1 VSLVSVLVDH
11 KLPEAMGRV
20 RRAEMLEVEREH
32 GQAVTLSNGHDDRV
46 DVADHHP
53 LVLPTTIVDG
63 ITTTVLN
70 GGGVVNDSLGT
81 ILRDARTAH
90 GLSQQEV
97 ADRARCSPGYVHK
110 LEMDRVRT
118 PSPRVLAGL
127 AEALAVSYGELMR
140 AAGYEHTDDAR
151 AAEPIPGAVKRYSN
165 AHIVQLLEQLQAE
178 VRQIHELTAALAN
191 TK

>member
-1 VSLVSVLVDH
+1 
-11 KLPEAMGRV
+11 M
-20 RRAEMLEVEREH
+20 
-32 GQAVTLSNGHDDRV
+32 
-46 DVADHHP
+46 
-53 LVLPTTIVDG
+53 
-63 ITTTVLN
+63 
-70 GGGVVNDSLGT
+70 VNNSLGA

-140 AAGYEHTDDAR
+140 AAGYEHTSAPP
-151 AAEPIPGAVKRYSN
+151 AEAIPGAVKRFSN
-165 AHIVQLLEQLQAE
+165 AHIVQLLEQLQGE
-178 VRQIHELTAALAN
+178 VQQIHELTAALAN

>member
-1 VSLVSVLVDH
+1 MVS
-11 KLPEAMGRV
+11 
-20 RRAEMLEVEREH
+20 
-32 GQAVTLSNGHDDRV
+32 N
-46 DVADHHP
+46 
-53 LVLPTTIVDG
+53 
-63 ITTTVLN
+63 
-70 GGGVVNDSLGT
+70 SLGA

-140 AAGYEHTDDAR
+140 AACYDHTDSAPP
-151 AAEPIPGAVKRYSN
+151 AEAIPGAVKRFSN
-165 AHIVQLLEQLQAE
+165 AHIVQLLEQLQGE
-178 VRQIHELTAALAN
+178 VQQIHELTAALAN